1 MADCSAAGDDDYD
14 GDGDDGDDDADDEKC
29 PNCET

>member
-1 MADCSAAGDDDYD
+1 MADCSAADDYD
-14 GDGDDGDDDADDEKC
+14 GDGDDGDDDAADEKC